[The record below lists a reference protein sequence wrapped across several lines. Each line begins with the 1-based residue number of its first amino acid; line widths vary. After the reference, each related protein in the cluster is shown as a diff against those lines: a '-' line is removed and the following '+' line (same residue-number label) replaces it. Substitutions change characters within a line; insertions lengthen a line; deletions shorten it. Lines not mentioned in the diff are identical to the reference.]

1 MAKAKEL
8 APAAARDTRMAIPS
22 HLHPLSF
29 VARLEWRLEHQPP
42 RQKGQRTRERL
53 KLAGARLLMNSN
65 LHDIRTGDFSA
76 EAGMAEG
83 SFYLY
88 FTDKADLV
96 RTVLD
101 EFQTMFFDLNLRRA
115 RHEQGDEV
123 ESIRFANLV
132 WISFARANGGLIR
145 SLYQFADGD
154 PQFARTF
161 QAHNMRWHQRVLR
174 GLMRQGGPITAMG
187 EDELLLIVCVLG
199 GMMDDLIR
207 KLFVQPDAEL
217 VTLLDRLDATDETIA
232 DVATVIWMRLLAP
245 GQAPLLRE
253 PSIAGRIAA
262 AIVNPAHD

>member
-1 MAKAKEL
+1 MAKTKEL
-8 APAAARDTRMAIPS
+8 APDLVRDTIMAIPS

-29 VARLEWRLEHQPP
+29 VSRLEWRLDNEPP

-53 KLAGARLLMNSN
+53 KLAGARLLMTNN
-65 LHDIRTGDFSA
+65 LHDIRTGDFST

-101 EFQTMFFDLNLRRA
+101 EFQTMFFDLNLRSA
-115 RHEQGDEV
+115 RREQGDAV

-132 WISFARANGGLIR
+132 WISFAHANGGLIR

-154 PQFARTF
+154 PQFARVF

-174 GLMRQGGPITAMG
+174 GLMRQGAPITAMG
-187 EDELLLIVCVLG
+187 EDELLLIVCILG

-217 VTLLDRLDATDETIA
+217 AMLLERLGATDATIA
-232 DVATVIWMRLLAP
+232 DVATVIWMRLISP
-245 GQAPLLRE
+245 GEVPRLGD
-253 PSIAGRIAA
+253 PSIAARIAA
-262 AIVNPAHD
+262 AIVAPAHR